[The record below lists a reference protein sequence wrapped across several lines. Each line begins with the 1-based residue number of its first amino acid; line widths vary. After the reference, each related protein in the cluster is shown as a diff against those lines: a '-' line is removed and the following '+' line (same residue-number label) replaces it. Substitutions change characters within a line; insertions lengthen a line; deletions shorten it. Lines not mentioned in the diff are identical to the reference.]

1 MIYVATSL
9 IRVHNEVVGSTR
21 KGSEMTT
28 PKDYRVTVKVRNNRI
43 LKAIEDVGGAPG
55 QMWCKANGL
64 RYSSINDLINL
75 TESPMQKNGALTT
88 QAEALCLAVRKIPE
102 ELWSEEQLIPLD
114 RNTSEAEMSHEQ
126 VVAMLPRSE
135 PSYLQDFSAVE
146 KKESAQIMS
155 DILDTL
161 SKREAQVLRMRYYH
175 DMALDEVAL
184 SFGVTS
190 SRILQ
195 IENKALRK
203 LRHPDRTRKMAGVSD
218 NEAIER
224 TIQSIS

>member
-1 MIYVATSL
+1 
-9 IRVHNEVVGSTR
+9 
-21 KGSEMTT
+21 MTT

-126 VVAMLPRSE
+126 VVAILPRSE
-135 PSYLQDFSAVE
+135 PSYLQDFSAIE

-195 IENKALRK
+195 IENRALRK
-203 LRHPDRTRKMAGVSD
+203 LRRPRATSKMAGVSD
-218 NEAIER
+218 DPVIEKR
-224 TIQSIS
+224 IQDIHR

>member
-1 MIYVATSL
+1 
-9 IRVHNEVVGSTR
+9 
-21 KGSEMTT
+21 MTT

-75 TESPMQKNGALTT
+75 TESPMQTNGALTT
-88 QAEALCLAVRKIPE
+88 QAEALCLAVMKIPE
-102 ELWSEEQLIPLD
+102 ELWSEEQLTPLD

-126 VVAMLPRSE
+126 VVAMLPKSE
-135 PSYLQDFSAVE
+135 PSYLQDFSAIE

-161 SKREAQVLRMRYYH
+161 SEREAQVLRMRYYQ
-175 DMALDEVAL
+175 DMTLNEVAR
-184 SFGVTS
+184 SFGLTS
-190 SRILQ
+190 ERIRQ
-195 IENKALRK
+195 VENRALRK
-203 LRHPDRTRKMAGVSD
+203 LRHPRATSKMAGVSD
-218 NEAIER
+218 DPVIEKR
-224 TIQSIS
+224 IQDIHR

>member
-1 MIYVATSL
+1 
-9 IRVHNEVVGSTR
+9 
-21 KGSEMTT
+21 MTT

-75 TESPMQKNGALTT
+75 TESPMQTNGALTT

-195 IENKALRK
+195 IENRALRK
-203 LRHPDRTRKMAGVSD
+203 LRRPRATSKMAGVSD
-218 NEAIER
+218 DPVIEKR
-224 TIQSIS
+224 IQDIHR

>member
-1 MIYVATSL
+1 
-9 IRVHNEVVGSTR
+9 
-21 KGSEMTT
+21 MTT

-43 LKAIEDVGGAPG
+43 LKAIEDVGGSPG
-55 QMWCKANGL
+55 QIWCKANGL

-75 TESPMQKNGALTT
+75 TESPMQENGALTT

-126 VVAMLPRSE
+126 VVAMLPKSE
-135 PSYLQDFSAVE
+135 PSYLQDFSAIE

-161 SKREAQVLRMRYYH
+161 PKREAQVLRMRYYH
-175 DMALDEVAL
+175 DMTLDEVAR
-184 SFGVTS
+184 SFGITS
-190 SRILQ
+190 ARILQ
-195 IENKALRK
+195 IENRALRK
-203 LRHPDRTRKMAGVSD
+203 LRHPRATSKMAGVSD
-218 NEAIER
+218 DPVIEKR
-224 TIQSIS
+224 TQGIYN

>member
-1 MIYVATSL
+1 
-9 IRVHNEVVGSTR
+9 
-21 KGSEMTT
+21 MTT

-135 PSYLQDFSAVE
+135 PSYLQDFSAIE

-161 SKREAQVLRMRYYH
+161 SEREAQVLRMRYYH

-195 IENKALRK
+195 IENRALRK
-203 LRHPDRTRKMAGVSD
+203 LRRPRATSKMAGVSD
-218 NEAIER
+218 DPVIEER
-224 TIQSIS
+224 IQDIHR

>member
-1 MIYVATSL
+1 
-9 IRVHNEVVGSTR
+9 
-21 KGSEMTT
+21 MTT

-126 VVAMLPRSE
+126 VVAILPRSE
-135 PSYLQDFSAVE
+135 PSSLQDFSAIE

-161 SKREAQVLRMRYYH
+161 SEREAQVLRMRYYE
-175 DMALDEVAL
+175 DMTLNEVAR
-184 SFGVTS
+184 SFGITS
-190 SRILQ
+190 ERIRQ
-195 IENKALRK
+195 IEHKALRK

-218 NEAIER
+218 DPVIEER
-224 TIQSIS
+224 IQDIHR

>member
-1 MIYVATSL
+1 
-9 IRVHNEVVGSTR
+9 
-21 KGSEMTT
+21 MTT

>member
-1 MIYVATSL
+1 
-9 IRVHNEVVGSTR
+9 
-21 KGSEMTT
+21 MTT

-75 TESPMQKNGALTT
+75 TESPMQTNGALTT

-102 ELWSEEQLIPLD
+102 ELWSDEQLIPLD

-195 IENKALRK
+195 IENRALRK
-203 LRHPDRTRKMAGVSD
+203 LRHPRATSKMAGVSD
-218 NEAIER
+218 DPVIEKR
-224 TIQSIS
+224 IQDFHRLLPF

>member
-1 MIYVATSL
+1 
-9 IRVHNEVVGSTR
+9 
-21 KGSEMTT
+21 MTT

-43 LKAIEDVGGAPG
+43 LKAIEDVGGSPG
-55 QMWCKANGL
+55 AKWCGANGL

-126 VVAMLPRSE
+126 VVAILPRSE
-135 PSYLQDFSAVE
+135 PSYLQDFSAIE

-195 IENKALRK
+195 IENRALRK
-203 LRHPDRTRKMAGVSD
+203 LRRPRATSKMAGVSD
-218 NEAIER
+218 DPVIEKR
-224 TIQSIS
+224 IQDIHR